1 MFKIIKTIVTGYPDS
16 IQFNVETRIIQ
27 TPLQSARFSNYKLA
41 VQFELGLQ
49 RLVQLGY
56 SNVHIVAHEFMVNL

>member
-16 IQFNVETRIIQ
+16 IQFKDNSHS
-27 TPLQSARFSNYKLA
+27 SARFSNYKLA

-49 RLVQLGY
+49 RLAQLGY
-56 SNVHIVAHEFMVNL
+56 VHLYTFKCTPGGP